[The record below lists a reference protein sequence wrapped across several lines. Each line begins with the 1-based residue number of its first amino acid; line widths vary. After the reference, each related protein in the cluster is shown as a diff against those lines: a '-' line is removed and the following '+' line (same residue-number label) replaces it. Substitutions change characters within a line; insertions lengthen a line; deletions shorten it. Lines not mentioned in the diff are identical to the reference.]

1 MHRTAAGNKPVDCRI
16 PEGGGVPNDSG
27 GADLSFQDGPTVRIA
42 WIGWAILAAATAVI
56 IASGSGRTVVPAYR
70 EGAVYWMA
78 GKTIFAHPGVGGF
91 VYLPQ
96 AAVLFIPFSL
106 LPVVV
111 GEVVWRFVNIGV
123 FALGIFQFARLVRSW
138 SGKELFPLMTL
149 VSLPLAW
156 DCARNGQATLIMTG
170 LMLLAVA
177 DIARSRWWRA
187 VLWLSLGVAI
197 KPLVIVLALLVMAI
211 DRPLS
216 WRVPVGMLVT
226 ALVPFVTQHPAYVLD
241 QYAAFWSSL
250 TKAVHVGAVDKGW
263 TTPFN
268 ALQLLGIMVPEKV
281 QTLLRIA
288 AAFGTL
294 ALCYLSR
301 RRHDAVRSAAFVFSL
316 AVVYLMLFSP
326 RTENNTYAMLG
337 PAIAMFLAGAFLVE
351 QRFREGLL
359 LSCIALAIM
368 GGRMIERMLT
378 PHAGTS
384 WLSPLMAVCFALY
397 LLVTFFADRQEQAGE
412 DRPAAA

>member
-1 MHRTAAGNKPVDCRI
+1 
-16 PEGGGVPNDSG
+16 
-27 GADLSFQDGPTVRIA
+27 VRYA
-42 WIGWAILAAATAVI
+42 WIGWGALWLITAAI

-123 FALGIFQFARLVRSW
+123 FALGIFQIARLARGR
-138 SGKELFPLMTL
+138 SGKDLFPLMTL
-149 VSLPLAW
+149 VTLPLAW

-170 LMLLAVA
+170 LMLLAVV

-187 VLWLSLGVAI
+187 VLWLSLGVAV
-197 KPLVIVLALLVMAI
+197 KPLVIVLVLLVMAI

-226 ALVPFVTQHPAYVLD
+226 ALVPFVTQHPTYVLD

-268 ALQLLGIMVPEKV
+268 ALQLLGITVPEKI
-281 QTLLRIA
+281 QTLLRVA

-337 PAIAMFLAGAFLVE
+337 PAIAVFLAGAFLVE

-368 GGRMIERMLT
+368 GGRSIERMLT

-397 LLVTFFADRQEQAGE
+397 LLAMFFADRQEQAGE
-412 DRPAAA
+412 DRPAPA

>member
-1 MHRTAAGNKPVDCRI
+1 
-16 PEGGGVPNDSG
+16 
-27 GADLSFQDGPTVRIA
+27 LSFQNGRMVRIA
-42 WIGWAILAAATAVI
+42 WIGWAILAVATAVI

-96 AAVLFIPFSL
+96 AAVLFIPFAL
-106 LPVVV
+106 LPIVA
-111 GEVVWRFVNIGV
+111 GEVFWRFINIGV
-123 FALGIFQFARLVRSW
+123 FALGIFQFARLARVW

-149 VSLPLAW
+149 VTLPLAW
-156 DCARNGQATLIMTG
+156 DCARNGQATLALTG
-170 LMLLAVA
+170 LMLLAVVAAA
-177 DIARSRWWRA
+177 DQRWWRV
-187 VLWLSLGVAI
+187 VLWLSLGISV
-197 KPLVIVLALLVMAI
+197 KPLMIVLALLLMAI

-216 WRVPVGMLVT
+216 WRLAVGMLVT

-268 ALQLLGIMVPEKV
+268 ALQLLGITVPEKV
-281 QTLLRIA
+281 QTLLRVT

-301 RRHDAVRSAAFVFSL
+301 RRHDAVRSAAVVFSL

-337 PAIAMFLAGAFLVE
+337 PAIAVFLAGAFLVE
-351 QRFREGLL
+351 RRFREGIL

-368 GGRMIERMLT
+368 GGRTIERMLT

-384 WLSPLMAVCFALY
+384 WLSPLMAVCFAAY
-397 LLVTFFADRQEQAGE
+397 LLVAFFADRQERAGE
-412 DRPAAA
+412 DPPAAA

>member
-1 MHRTAAGNKPVDCRI
+1 M
-16 PEGGGVPNDSG
+16 
-27 GADLSFQDGPTVRIA
+27 SFQDGRAVRIA

-96 AAVLFIPFSL
+96 AAILFIPFSL
-106 LPVVV
+106 LPVVA

-123 FALGIFQFARLVRSW
+123 FALGIFQFAGLARRR

-156 DCARNGQATLIMTG
+156 DCARNGQATLALTG
-170 LMLLAVA
+170 LMLLAVVAAA
-177 DIARSRWWRA
+177 DQRWWWA
-187 VLWLSLGVAI
+187 SLWLSLGISV
-197 KPLVIVLALLVMAI
+197 KPLMIVLALLLMAI

-216 WRVPVGMLVT
+216 WRVALAMLAT

-250 TKAVHVGAVDKGW
+250 TKAVHMGAVDKGW

-268 ALQLLGIMVPEKV
+268 ALQVLGITIPEKV

-294 ALCYLSR
+294 VLCWLSR
-301 RRHDAVRSAAFVFSL
+301 RRHDPVRSAADLFSL

-337 PAIAMFLAGAFLVE
+337 PAIAAFLAGAFLIE
-351 QRFREGLL
+351 QRPREGIV
-359 LSCIALAIM
+359 LSCIALSIL
-368 GGRMIERMLT
+368 GGRAIERILT
-378 PHAGTS
+378 PDGGTS
-384 WLSPLMAVCFALY
+384 WLSPLMAVCFAVY
-397 LLVTFFADRQEQAGE
+397 LLVTFFAERKDRAGE

>member
-1 MHRTAAGNKPVDCRI
+1 MSFQEGRTA
-16 PEGGGVPNDSG
+16 
-27 GADLSFQDGPTVRIA
+27 RIA
-42 WIGWAILAAATAVI
+42 WIGWAMLAAVTAVI

-78 GKTIFAHPGVGGF
+78 GRTIFAHPGVGGF

-123 FALGIFQFARLVRSW
+123 FALGIFQFARLARSW
-138 SGKELFPLMTL
+138 SGKDLFPLMTL

-170 LMLLAVA
+170 LMLLAVV

-187 VLWLSLGVAI
+187 VLWLSLGVSV

-241 QYAAFWSSL
+241 QYSAFWSSL

-268 ALQLLGIMVPEKV
+268 ALQLLGITVPEKI

-337 PAIAMFLAGAFLVE
+337 PAIAVFLAGAFLVE
-351 QRFREGLL
+351 QRFREGILL
-359 LSCIALAIM
+359 GCIALAIM
-368 GGRMIERMLT
+368 GGRAVERLLT

-384 WLSPLMAVCFALY
+384 WLSPLMAACFAAY
-397 LLVTFFADRQEQAGE
+397 LLVTFFADRREQTGE